1 MPINTKRNF
10 NNSHVKTP
18 VSLASSLTIAT
29 KLPDSMPLIPKVGA
43 LPVGNYTSTLKSFS
57 DVVQN
62 GQLVAVDFV
71 HDLLSEDGKHY
82 LVRFRSHIGK
92 ELDGLLTTFAGYGL
106 TGSLNAVINLEED
119 VILSQK
125 PSSTYLQISDR
136 SLRKSAPVVS
146 ASKAQAL
153 LAEEDDD
160 PEFEDFLEEEEE

>member
-10 NNSHVKTP
+10 NNSLVKTP

-82 LVRFRSHIGK
+82 LVRFRSYIGK

-125 PSSTYLQISDR
+125 PSSSYLQISDR
-136 SLRKSAPVVS
+136 SLKKKSLPAVTG
-146 ASKAQAL
+146 SKAQAL
-153 LAEEDDD
+153 LSEDDD
-160 PEFEDFLEEEEE
+160 DVEDYLAYDEEV